1 MKNKLKFLMSS
12 LVNLFPT
19 KDSVFYISEIEDW
32 VIKDI
37 GKSISE
43 YSIKKV
49 KVGYSSLF
57 IRNSVI
63 HFGSLNT
70 YLNQPFS
77 PHKSNKLIVT
87 WYHIPNSF
95 DFNES
100 IKEKTDKVDVW
111 ITSNSLTKSKLIKLG
126 IPQYKIELVP
136 LAVESFFSKSDKK
149 EYKNENKP
157 FVIGSFLK
165 DGSGWGEG
173 IQPKYVKGPDL
184 LVKTLIELNKRHEI
198 MVKLSGPSRGFVISS
213 LKENNIQFEHNFFEN
228 KNDLIEYYKT
238 CDICLITSREEGGPL
253 SLLESMALGIP
264 VISTKVGMAVDLIEN
279 GHNGHLLEIDDIEGI
294 IEKASTLIK
303 NSDLLLELANNV
315 KDTKIYNYS
324 DVCFEYDKIYNYD

>member
-1 MKNKLKFLMSS
+1 MSS

-49 KVGYSSLF
+49 KLGYSSLF

-100 IKEKTDKVDVW
+100 IKEKTDKVDIW

-126 IPQYKIELVP
+126 IAQYKIELVP
-136 LAVESFFSKSDKK
+136 LAVESFFNKSDKK

-173 IQPKYVKGPDL
+173 IQPKYVKGPDI

-253 SLLESMALGIP
+253 SLLESLALGIP

-279 GHNGHLLEIDDIEGI
+279 L
-294 IEKASTLIK
+294 
-303 NSDLLLELANNV
+303 
-315 KDTKIYNYS
+315 
-324 DVCFEYDKIYNYD
+324 

>member
-1 MKNKLKFLMSS
+1 MKNKLKFLISS
-12 LVNLFPT
+12 IENLFST
-19 KDSVFYISEIEDW
+19 KGLVYYISEIEDW

-43 YSIKKV
+43 YSSKKV
-49 KVGYSSLF
+49 KLGYSSLF

-70 YLNQPFS
+70 YLNQPFP

-95 DFNES
+95 DFNKS
-100 IKEKTDKVDVW
+100 VKEKADKVDIW
-111 ITSNSLTKSKLIKLG
+111 ITSNSLTKSKLLELG
-126 IPQYKIELVP
+126 IAQYKIELVP
-136 LAVESFFSKSDKK
+136 IAVESFFNKSDKK

-157 FVIGSFLK
+157 FIIGSFLK

-173 IQPKYVKGPDL
+173 NQPKHVKGPDV
-184 LVKTLIELNKRHEI
+184 LVKTLIELNKRHDS

-213 LKENNIQFEHNFFEN
+213 LKEENVQFEHYFFED
-228 KNDLIEYYKT
+228 KIDLIEYYKS
-238 CDICLITSREEGGPL
+238 CDVCLITSREEGGPL

-279 GHNGHLLEIDDIEGI
+279 GHNGYLLEIDDIEGI
-294 IEKASTLIK
+294 IEKVSTLIK
-303 NSDLLLELANNV
+303 NRHLLLELANNV
-315 KDTKIYNYS
+315 KDTKIYSYS

>member
-1 MKNKLKFLMSS
+1 MSS
-12 LVNLFPT
+12 LANLFPT

-43 YSIKKV
+43 YSSKKV
-49 KVGYSSLF
+49 KLGYSSLF

-70 YLNQPFS
+70 YLNQPFP

-95 DFNES
+95 DFNKS
-100 IKEKTDKVDVW
+100 VKGKADKVDIW
-111 ITSNSLTKSKLIKLG
+111 ITSNSLTKSKLLELG
-126 IPQYKIELVP
+126 IAQYKIELVP
-136 LAVESFFSKSDKK
+136 IAVESFFNKSDKK

-157 FVIGSFLK
+157 FIIGSFLK

-173 IQPKYVKGPDL
+173 NQPKYVKGPDV
-184 LVKTLIELNKRHEI
+184 LVKTLIELNKRHDI

-213 LKENNIQFEHNFFEN
+213 LKKENVQFEHYFFED
-228 KNDLIEYYKT
+228 KIDLIKYYKS
-238 CDICLITSREEGGPL
+238 CDVCLITSREEGGPL

-264 VISTKVGMAVDLIEN
+264 VVSTKVGMAVDIIKDD
-279 GHNGHLLEIDDIEGI
+279 HNGYLLDIDDLNGLISKISSLI
-294 IEKASTLIK
+294 INRNKLKS
-303 NSDLLLELANNV
+303 LANNCKSTIIKGYVNTV
-315 KDTKIYNYS
+315 KIIDGIY
-324 DVCFEYDKIYNYD
+324 EK